1 MKKVLITCPPML
13 GVIDRFA
20 EKFSEHDFQIT
31 APTIRQTLSEQEL
44 IDLVPKHDGWIIG
57 DDQVTE
63 SVLHAGKQGLLK
75 GAVKWGIG
83 VDNLDLA
90 AFEKLEIPVTNTPN
104 MFGAEVADLAMCYLT
119 SCARDTFQIDRA
131 VRSGHW
137 PKPCGISLAE
147 KKVAVIGLG
156 DIGRNLV
163 TRLKAAD
170 MIVVGYDPGI
180 TQLDDDAGLTLKR
193 WPDGIDQVDF
203 IVITCALTDSSF
215 HLLNDKIL
223 SKVKYG
229 VRIVNVARGPII
241 EEQAL
246 VRALE
251 SGKVHSAALD
261 VFEDEPLR
269 RDNKLRTFDNCIFG
283 SHNASNTIEGVER
296 TSVTAI
302 NKLAEMLR
310 E

>member
-1 MKKVLITCPPML
+1 MKNVLITCPPML

-20 EKFSEHDFQIT
+20 KRFSEHEFQIT

-131 VRSGHW
+131 VRSWHG